1 MIFNLNGVG
10 QKNDFSSLIQIGIVS
25 DSNLSQTLGGQCF
38 SYQIF
43 SVTTQALLS

>member
-25 DSNLSQTLGGQCF
+25 DLTQTLGGQCF